1 MTDFRKGWWS
11 FAMNDKAFFYIALSH
26 AASDCDLSLRKGDPI
41 EAVSYRMEAIKIVN
55 QRLGIPQYCTTDETI
70 SAVAAL
76 ANYEVSEERL
86 PTYRFMIPSTAH

>member
-11 FAMNDKAFFYIALSH
+11 FAIHDKAFFYVALSH

-55 QRLGIPQYCTTDETI
+55 ERLGMPQFCATDETI
-70 SAVAAL
+70 SVVAAL
-76 ANYEVSEERL
+76 TNYEASEENL
-86 PTYRFMIPSTAH
+86 STYRSLSTN